1 LTLWASPFARAL
13 PELQRVK
20 SHPRAMGD
28 AEIQEVERSPPEG
41 DALAR
46 ADSPPS
52 ALSLCPLAGGVSTSG
67 WTIGSGFVGNPE
79 YALGGRLVLAMLQ
92 L

>member
-1 LTLWASPFARAL
+1 
-13 PELQRVK
+13 
-20 SHPRAMGD
+20 MGD

-41 DALAR
+41 DALAG

-52 ALSLCPLAGGVSTSG
+52 ALSVCPLAGGFSTSG
-67 WTIGSGFVGNPE
+67 WTIGAGFVGDPE
-79 YALGGRLVLAMLQ
+79 YALGGRLILAILQ